1 MTRRAALRSTGG
13 AGVAGGLV
21 GMAGLRATTQRATPP
36 VATPF
41 PEEVARCVVAFEAAI
56 RQGPSAGMVYQGIL
70 RLPLEADSAIDH
82 GTLIVGVG
90 EDDDAPQL
98 SEVPVVGQASGRAVN
113 LLITVGDGQ
122 YVYGIGTFEHPVGRC
137 QGRMGGPLVGPLPGD
152 AGDWVG
158 YATCSDCIQDA
169 YRRYNIGRIPT
180 GAFPAASSWPAGRPG
195 RACISGRLPRRNR
208 GRAASGT

>member
-1 MTRRAALRSTGG
+1 MTRRAALRSAGG

-36 VATPF
+36 AAMPF

-56 RQGPSAGMVYQGIL
+56 HQGPSAGTVYQGIL
-70 RLPLEADSAIDH
+70 RLPLEADGAIDH
-82 GTLIVGVG
+82 GTLIIGVG

-122 YVYGIGTFEHPVGRC
+122 YVYGVGTFEHPVGRC

-169 YRRYNIGRIPT
+169 YRLYNIGPNPDGSI
-180 GAFPAASSWPAGRPG
+180 
-195 RACISGRLPRRNR
+195 PRRVLVAC
-208 GRAASGT
+208 RAAGACVHIAPSAET